1 MKQAVVAASL
11 MLTCSLAL
19 ADKTSDAIEQRI
31 DALQKELDALRQQV
45 KESSGSTQSDTASA
59 GSASASSDTTESDES
74 GSSRAGSG
82 QTGSEVERKSV
93 STVDDTFETYLK
105 YVNAAENPAEGK
117 TSLGGYGEINYNNYK
132 DGDKRDE
139 FDLQRFILFIG
150 HRFSERTRL
159 YSEIEFEHAFV
170 EGGEDSGEVAME
182 QAYIEQRLTDTGS
195 ANLLA
200 GLFLLPIGFMNEHH
214 EPPVYYGVERNE
226 VESLIIPTTWRE
238 IGFALKGHV
247 ANGLEYN
254 AGMSTTP
261 DASLYD
267 NASTGFR
274 SMRTNG
280 SQVTANE
287 FGYFAAL
294 NYRGILGLLLGGS
307 AWSGNTAQDGQGKG
321 PDPTPLEGANAN
333 LTIWELHARYAVG
346 GWDLRALYSQAHI
359 DDTTAI
365 NAAAGIS
372 PGSDNAAPESLYG
385 WYVEAAHSFSLKGDM
400 AIAPF
405 VRYAKY
411 DTQKEVAAGYAI
423 NPLNN
428 EQVTTV
434 GLNFYVHPQVVL
446 KVDVQDYDTDD
457 TKDRFDF
464 GIGWMF

>member
-1 MKQAVVAASL
+1 MEKVVVAVSMILA
-11 MLTCSLAL
+11 CSLAY
-19 ADKTSDAIEQRI
+19 ADESSEALEQRI
-31 DALQKELDALRQQV
+31 DELQKQIDSLKEEMKKSPASGEADAGQPAS
-45 KESSGSTQSDTASA
+45 ESAR
-59 GSASASSDTTESDES
+59 SDEP
-74 GSSRAGSG
+74 GSRKEADA
-82 QTGSEVERKSV
+82 TETKSV
-93 STVDDTFETYLK
+93 SAVDDVLESYMK
-105 YVNAAENPAEGK
+105 YESAAENPAQGK
-117 TSLGGYGEINYNNYK
+117 TSLGGYGEINYNNYR

-170 EGGEDSGEVAME
+170 EGGEDSGEIAME
-182 QAYIEQRLTDTGS
+182 QAYIEQRLTDTGN
-195 ANLLA
+195 ANLRA

-226 VESLIIPTTWRE
+226 VESRIIPTTWRE
-238 IGFALKGHV
+238 IGFALQGNL
-247 ANGLEYN
+247 ANGFEYN
-254 AGMSTTP
+254 TGISTTP

-274 SMRTNG
+274 SMRTNA

-294 NYRGILGLLLGGS
+294 NYRGMLGVLLGGS
-307 AWSGNTAQDGQGKG
+307 VWTGNTAQNGQGKG
-321 PDPTPLEGANAN
+321 PDPIPLEGANAN

-346 GWDLRALYSQAHI
+346 GWDLRALYTQAYI

-365 NAAAGIS
+365 NAAAGIA

-385 WYVEAAHSFSLKGDM
+385 WYVEAAHIFSLKNDM
-400 AIAPF
+400 SLAPF

-434 GLNFYVHPQVVL
+434 GLNFYIHPQVVL

>member
-1 MKQAVVAASL
+1 MNKLLIAVSL
-11 MLTCSLAL
+11 MLVCSLAS
-19 ADKTSDAIEQRI
+19 ADEALEQRIEALQQEINALKEQVSKSTGTDEPDAKTSDAKAP
-31 DALQKELDALRQQV
+31 DATS
-45 KESSGSTQSDTASA
+45 ESANVSDVDQMV
-59 GSASASSDTTESDES
+59 SS
-74 GSSRAGSG
+74 
-82 QTGSEVERKSV
+82 
-93 STVDDTFETYLK
+93 YLK
-105 YVNAAENPAEGK
+105 FESQAEDPAEGR
-117 TSLGGYGEINYNNYK
+117 TSLGGYGEVNYNNYK

-139 FDLQRFILFIG
+139 LDLQRFILFIG

-195 ANLLA
+195 ANLRA

-214 EPPVYYGVERNE
+214 EPPVFYGVERNE
-226 VESLIIPTTWRE
+226 VESRIIPTTWRE
-238 IGFALKGHV
+238 IGFAFQGHF
-247 ANGLEYN
+247 ADGFEYN
-254 AGMSTTP
+254 TGISTTP

-287 FGYFAAL
+287 FGYFGAL
-294 NYRGILGLLLGGS
+294 NYRGILGVQLGGS
-307 AWSGNTAQDGQGKG
+307 VWTGNTAQDGQGKG
-321 PDPTPLEGANAN
+321 PDPTPLQGANAN

-346 GWDLRALYSQAHI
+346 GWDLRALYTQAHI
-359 DDTTAI
+359 DDTAAI
-365 NAAAGIS
+365 NAAAGIAL
-372 PGSDNAAPESLYG
+372 GSDNAAPESLFG
-385 WYVEAAHSFSLKGDM
+385 WYVEAAHRFSLKGDK
-400 AIAPF
+400 ALVPF

-411 DTQKEVAAGYAI
+411 DTQEEVAPGYAI

-428 EQVTTV
+428 EQVITA
-434 GLNFYVHPQVVL
+434 GINFYVLPQVVF

-457 TKDRFDF
+457 TKDRFDI

>member
-1 MKQAVVAASL
+1 MKRVAIAAS
-11 MLTCSLAL
+11 MLLASSLGYADESNEAL
-19 ADKTSDAIEQRI
+19 EKRIDELQKQIDLLRQEMNKLPASDKAEAGESPSDA
-31 DALQKELDALRQQV
+31 D
-45 KESSGSTQSDTASA
+45 GFNST
-59 GSASASSDTTESDES
+59 GSAEEGEAKQGKSISKADE
-74 GSSRAGSG
+74 
-82 QTGSEVERKSV
+82 V
-93 STVDDTFETYLK
+93 FETYMK
-105 YVNAAENPAEGK
+105 YESAAENPAQGK
-117 TSLGGYGEINYNNYK
+117 TTLGGYGEINYNNYK
-132 DGDKRDE
+132 DGNERDE
-139 FDLQRFILFIG
+139 FDLQRFILFVG

-170 EGGEDSGEVAME
+170 EGGEDSGEVALE
-182 QAYIEQRLTDTGS
+182 QAYIEHRLTDTGN

-200 GLFLLPIGFMNEHH
+200 GLFLLPVGFMNEHH

-226 VESLIIPTTWRE
+226 VESRIIPTTWRE
-238 IGFALKGHV
+238 IGFALRGNV
-247 ANGLEYN
+247 TYGLEYN
-254 AGMSTTP
+254 AGISTTP

-294 NYRGILGLLLGGS
+294 NYRGILGLQLGGS
-307 AWSGNTAQDGQGKG
+307 VWTGNTAQDGQGKG
-321 PDPTPLEGANAN
+321 PDPLPLEGANAN

-346 GWDLRALYSQAHI
+346 GWDLRALYTQARI

-365 NAAAGIS
+365 NAAAGIAL
-372 PGSDNAAPESLYG
+372 GSDNAAPESLYG
-385 WYVEAAHSFSLKGDM
+385 WYVEAAHIFSLRNDM
-400 AIAPF
+400 AVAPF

-428 EQVTTV
+428 EQVVTA

-446 KVDVQDYDTDD
+446 KFDVQDYDTDN
-457 TKDRFDF
+457 TKDRWDF

>member
-1 MKQAVVAASL
+1 MRQAALAASL
-11 MLTCSLAL
+11 MLAFNLAF
-19 ADKTSDAIEQRI
+19 ADDASDAMEKRI
-31 DALQKELDALRQQV
+31 DALQKEIDALKEQV
-45 KESSGSTQSDTASA
+45 KQSSGSRRAESA
-59 GSASASSDTTESDES
+59 NGSSDQT
-74 GSSRAGSG
+74 GSG
-82 QTGSEVERKSV
+82 QEGPAQAVAGKTEDQENSKSV
-93 STVDDTFETYLK
+93 SKVDDVLETYMK
-105 YVNAAENPAEGK
+105 YESAAENPAQGK
-117 TSLGGYGEINYNNYK
+117 TTLGGYGEINYNNYK

-139 FDLQRFILFIG
+139 FDLQRFILFVG

-170 EGGEDSGEVAME
+170 EGGEDSGEVALE
-182 QAYIEQRLTDTGS
+182 QAYIEHRLTDTGN
-195 ANLLA
+195 ANLRA
-200 GLFLLPIGFMNEHH
+200 GLFLLPIGFMNENH
-214 EPPVYYGVERNE
+214 EPPVFYGVERNE
-226 VESLIIPTTWRE
+226 VESRIIPTTWRE
-238 IGFALKGHV
+238 IGFALQGNV
-247 ANGLEYN
+247 ANGFEYN
-254 AGMSTTP
+254 AGISTTP

-274 SMRTNG
+274 SMRTSG

-294 NYRGILGLLLGGS
+294 NYRGVLGLLLGGS
-307 AWSGNTAQDGQGKG
+307 VWTGNTAQDGQGKG
-321 PDPTPLEGANAN
+321 PDPIPLEGANAN

-346 GWDLRALYSQAHI
+346 GWDLRALYTQAHI
-359 DDTTAI
+359 DDTAAI
-365 NAAAGIS
+365 NAAAGIA

-385 WYVEAAHSFSLKGDM
+385 WYVEAAHIFSLKNDM
-400 AIAPF
+400 SLAPF

>member
-1 MKQAVVAASL
+1 MKQSVIAASL
-11 MLTCSLAL
+11 MLAANLSFA
-19 ADKTSDAIEQRI
+19 ADTNDQIDQRI
-31 DALQKELDALRQQV
+31 EALQKEIDALKQQV
-45 KESSGSTQSDTASA
+45 NESSRSGQA
-59 GSASASSDTTESDES
+59 GSANVGSDTTN
-74 GSSRAGSG
+74 SSETATG
-82 QTGSEVERKSV
+82 QTGERKNRQSVSEV
-93 STVDDTFETYLK
+93 DDAFETYLK
-105 YVNAAENPAEGK
+105 YESEAENPEQGK

-170 EGGEDSGEVAME
+170 EGGEDSGEIALE
-182 QAYIEQRLTDTGS
+182 QAYIEHRLSDTAN
-195 ANLLA
+195 ANLRA

-226 VESLIIPTTWRE
+226 VESRIIPTTWRE
-238 IGFALKGHV
+238 IGFALQGNV
-247 ANGLEYN
+247 WNGLEYN
-254 AGMSTTP
+254 TGISTTP

-274 SMRTNG
+274 SMRTNA

-294 NYRGILGLLLGGS
+294 NYRGILGVQLGGS
-307 AWSGNTAQDGQGKG
+307 VWTGNTAQDGQGKG
-321 PDPTPLEGANAN
+321 PTPSPLEGANAN

-346 GWDLRALYSQAHI
+346 GWDLRALYTQAKL
-359 DDTTAI
+359 DDTAAI
-365 NAAAGIS
+365 NAAAGIAL
-372 PGSDNAAPESLYG
+372 GSDNAAPESLYG
-385 WYVEAAHSFSLKGDM
+385 WYVEAAHNFSLKNDM
-400 AIAPF
+400 SVAPF

-411 DTQKEVAAGYAI
+411 DTQKEVASGYTI
-423 NPLNN
+423 NPLND

-446 KVDVQDYDTDD
+446 KVDVQDYDTDN

>member
-1 MKQAVVAASL
+1 MEKVVVAVSMILA
-11 MLTCSLAL
+11 CSLAY
-19 ADKTSDAIEQRI
+19 ADESSEALEQRI
-31 DALQKELDALRQQV
+31 DELQKQIDSLKEEMKKSPASGEADAGQPAS
-45 KESSGSTQSDTASA
+45 ESAR
-59 GSASASSDTTESDES
+59 SDEP
-74 GSSRAGSG
+74 GSRKEADA
-82 QTGSEVERKSV
+82 TETKSV
-93 STVDDTFETYLK
+93 SAVDDVLESYMK
-105 YVNAAENPAEGK
+105 YESAAENPAQGK
-117 TSLGGYGEINYNNYK
+117 TSLGGYGEINYNNYR

-170 EGGEDSGEVAME
+170 EGGEDSGEIAME
-182 QAYIEQRLTDTGS
+182 QAYIEQRLTDTGN
-195 ANLLA
+195 ANLRA

-226 VESLIIPTTWRE
+226 VESRIIPTTWRE
-238 IGFALKGHV
+238 IGFALQGNL
-247 ANGLEYN
+247 ANGFEYN
-254 AGMSTTP
+254 TGISTTP

-274 SMRTNG
+274 SMRTNA

-294 NYRGILGLLLGGS
+294 NYRGMLGVLLGGS
-307 AWSGNTAQDGQGKG
+307 VWTGNTAQNGQGKG
-321 PDPTPLEGANAN
+321 PDPIPLEGANAN

-346 GWDLRALYSQAHI
+346 GWDLRALYTQAYI
-359 DDTTAI
+359 DDTAAI
-365 NAAAGIS
+365 NAAAGIA

-385 WYVEAAHSFSLKGDM
+385 WYVEAAHIFSLKNDM
-400 AIAPF
+400 SLAPF

-434 GLNFYVHPQVVL
+434 GLNFYIHPQVVL

>member
-1 MKQAVVAASL
+1 MEKVVVAVSMILA
-11 MLTCSLAL
+11 CSLAY
-19 ADKTSDAIEQRI
+19 ADESSEALEQRI
-31 DALQKELDALRQQV
+31 DELQKQIDSLKEEMKKSPASGEADAGQPAS
-45 KESSGSTQSDTASA
+45 ESAR
-59 GSASASSDTTESDES
+59 SDEP
-74 GSSRAGSG
+74 GSRKEADA
-82 QTGSEVERKSV
+82 TETKSV
-93 STVDDTFETYLK
+93 SAVDDVLESYMK
-105 YVNAAENPAEGK
+105 YESAAENPAQGK
-117 TSLGGYGEINYNNYK
+117 TSLGGYGEINYNNYR

-170 EGGEDSGEVAME
+170 EGGEDSGEIAME
-182 QAYIEQRLTDTGS
+182 QAYIEQRLTDTGN
-195 ANLLA
+195 ANLRA

-226 VESLIIPTTWRE
+226 VESRIIPTTWRE
-238 IGFALKGHV
+238 IGFALQGNL
-247 ANGLEYN
+247 ANGFEYN
-254 AGMSTTP
+254 TGISTTP

-274 SMRTNG
+274 SMRTNA

-294 NYRGILGLLLGGS
+294 NYRGMLGVLLGGS
-307 AWSGNTAQDGQGKG
+307 VWTGNTAQNGQGKG
-321 PDPTPLEGANAN
+321 PDPIPLEGANAN

-346 GWDLRALYSQAHI
+346 GWDLRALYAQAYI

-365 NAAAGIS
+365 NAAAGIA

-385 WYVEAAHSFSLKGDM
+385 WYVEAAHIFSLKNDM
-400 AIAPF
+400 SLAPF

-434 GLNFYVHPQVVL
+434 GLNFYIHPQVVL

>member
-1 MKQAVVAASL
+1 MEKVVVAVSMILA
-11 MLTCSLAL
+11 CSLAY
-19 ADKTSDAIEQRI
+19 ADESSEALEQRI
-31 DALQKELDALRQQV
+31 DELQKQIDSLKEEMKKSPASGEADAGQPAS
-45 KESSGSTQSDTASA
+45 ESA
-59 GSASASSDTTESDES
+59 GSDEPGSRKEADATE
-74 GSSRAGSG
+74 
-82 QTGSEVERKSV
+82 TKSV
-93 STVDDTFETYLK
+93 SAVDDVLESYMK
-105 YVNAAENPAEGK
+105 YESAAENPAQGK
-117 TSLGGYGEINYNNYK
+117 TSLGGYGEINYNNYR

-170 EGGEDSGEVAME
+170 EGGEDSGEIAME
-182 QAYIEQRLTDTGS
+182 QAYIEQRLTDTGN
-195 ANLLA
+195 ANLRA

-226 VESLIIPTTWRE
+226 VESRIIPTTWRE
-238 IGFALKGHV
+238 IGFALQGNL
-247 ANGLEYN
+247 ANGFEYN
-254 AGMSTTP
+254 TGISTTP

-274 SMRTNG
+274 SMRTNA

-294 NYRGILGLLLGGS
+294 NYRGMLGVLLGGS
-307 AWSGNTAQDGQGKG
+307 VWTGNTAQNGQGKG
-321 PDPTPLEGANAN
+321 PDPIPLEGANAN

-346 GWDLRALYSQAHI
+346 GWDLRALYTQAYI
-359 DDTTAI
+359 DDTATI
-365 NAAAGIS
+365 NAAAGIA

-385 WYVEAAHSFSLKGDM
+385 WYVEAAHIFSLKNDM
-400 AIAPF
+400 SLAPF

-434 GLNFYVHPQVVL
+434 GLNFYIHPQVVL